1 MTYPN
6 LYQDIYHRY
15 SGTVKVK
22 HSSEATHAVDAH
34 RAFLAYSGAAEAI
47 GALLVKY
54 AADIEVEAAS
64 RKAFAEEM
72 RLKNE
77 AEYKEVEAEIA
88 QLKANPPQK
97 RQPGFWNW
105 LGTDDKDYWRLAVD
119 HDMKISALE
128 ARLFNLSMKSM
139 DSFLYRGSHEERQ
152 AQDLQYKMEQKSHL
166 AYVVD
171 GHLTLTT
178 AEAIEMSKA
187 EDGTLAEEI
196 ERMFHAM
203 VMRNGETK

>member
-1 MTYPN
+1 MYPMPY
-6 LYQDIYHRY
+6 YQDITHRY

-34 RAFLAYSGAAEAI
+34 RAFLAYSEAAEAI

-64 RKAFAEEM
+64 RKAFAKEM
-72 RLKNE
+72 RLTNE
-77 AEYKEVEAEIA
+77 VEYKAVEAEM
-88 QLKANPPQK
+88 KANPPQK

-105 LGTDDKDYWRLAVD
+105 LGTDDKDYWALSLEHA
-119 HDMKISALE
+119 MKVSALD
-128 ARLFNLSMKSM
+128 AKLFNLSMKSM
-139 DSFLYRGSHEERQ
+139 DSFLYRGSHEEQ
-152 AQDLQYKMEQKSHL
+152 EALKIKHKLEEKSHL

-196 ERMFHAM
+196 EKMFEAM
-203 VMRNGETK
+203 VMRNGEAK

>member
-1 MTYPN
+1 MYP
-6 LYQDIYHRY
+6 LPYQDIYHRY

-34 RAFLAYSGAAEAI
+34 RAYLAYSSAAEAI

-64 RKAFAEEM
+64 RKAFAD
-72 RLKNE
+72 KTE
-77 AEYKEVEAEIA
+77 ADREA
-88 QLKANPPQK
+88 K
-97 RQPGFWNW
+97 R
-105 LGTDDKDYWRLAVD
+105 KD
-119 HDMKISALE
+119 LE
-128 ARLFNLSMKSM
+128 AQIKVLEANAPVEPKQSFWAWLKPVNHEAHWVIAAKHANEVSRLHRELDRIGTSSFYHYIQAKST
-139 DSFLYRGSHEERQ
+139 EERQ
-152 AQDLQYKMEQKSHL
+152 AQALQHKLEEKSHL

-196 ERMFHAM
+196 ERMFQAM
-203 VMRNGETK
+203 VMRNGEAE

>member
-1 MTYPN
+1 MYP
-6 LYQDIYHRY
+6 LPYQDIYHRY

-34 RAFLAYSGAAEAI
+34 RAYLAYSGGAEAI

-77 AEYKEVEAEIA
+77 VEYKAVEAELA
-88 QLKANPPQK
+88 ELKANAPQK

-105 LGTDDKDYWRLAVD
+105 LGTDDKEHRALSLEHA
-119 HDMKISALE
+119 MKVSALD
-128 ARLFNLSMKSM
+128 ARLFNLGMKSM
-139 DSFLYRGSHEERQ
+139 DSFLYRGCHEEQQ
-152 AQDLQYKMEQKSHL
+152 ALKLQHKMEEKSHL

-171 GHLTLTT
+171 GQLTLTT

-187 EDGTLAEEI
+187 EDGTLVEEI
-196 ERMFHAM
+196 ERMFQAM
-203 VMRNGETK
+203 VMRNGEAK